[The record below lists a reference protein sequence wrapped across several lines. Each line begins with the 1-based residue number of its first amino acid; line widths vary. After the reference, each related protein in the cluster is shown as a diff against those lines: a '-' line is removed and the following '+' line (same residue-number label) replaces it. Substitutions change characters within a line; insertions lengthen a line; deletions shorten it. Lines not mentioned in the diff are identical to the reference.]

1 MQQVD
6 AVIIGG
12 GLAGCATAFYLARG
26 GARVALLEKHQ
37 LNNGASGQNAG
48 SLHFQ
53 LEYRLIEHADEL
65 GEQLDFYVALAR
77 SAIDDWRTLP
87 QALDD
92 EIELAMHGG
101 LMLAETDADLARL
114 EKKAA
119 IEARQ
124 GLSVEMLD
132 GAGARRLAPYLAD
145 HVRGALLCPDEGHCN
160 PRLLTAAY
168 AAAARRSGALIMTG
182 AQVVSLSRDSAG
194 WQVQARRDADGETL
208 AFRAETVINTAGA
221 WAANIGRL
229 ANIHLPVFPV
239 ALTMSVTEKLPPV
252 LHHLIQHVGRKLSMK
267 QVEDG
272 NLLIGGGWS
281 ARLQREGD
289 GWSEGLR
296 AGVDLASLRGN
307 LATAAAVVPA
317 VRELALLRTWTG
329 TTGITPDQLPII
341 GEVAQAPGFYVATGG
356 SGFTYGP
363 TYARLLS
370 EKILTG
376 HSSLPLTPYS
386 PDRFNHMNMFMGQT

>member
-1 MQQVD
+1 MQRAD

-12 GLAGCATAFYLARG
+12 GLAGCATATYLAQG
-26 GARVALLEKHQ
+26 GASVVLLEQKR
-37 LNNGASGQNAG
+37 LNAGASGQNAG

-53 LEYRLIEHADEL
+53 LEHRLIQHADAL

-77 SAIDDWRTLP
+77 RAIDDWRRLP
-87 QALDD
+87 QELGED
-92 EIELAMHGG
+92 IELAMHGG
-101 LMLAETDADLARL
+101 LMVAESAEQVAKL

-124 GLSVEMLD
+124 GLEVQLLD
-132 GAGARRLAPYLAD
+132 GDAARRLAPYLGPTIQA
-145 HVRGALLCPDEGHCN
+145 ALLCPDEGHCN
-160 PRLLTAAY
+160 PRLLTGAY
-168 AAAARRSGALIMTG
+168 ARAALAAG
-182 AQVVSLSRDSAG
+182 AQLHSDTAVTALRRVGGHWRVSARKAG
-194 WQVQARRDADGETL
+194 SEQTQEWQAQH
-208 AFRAETVINTAGA
+208 VINTAGA
-221 WAANIGRL
+221 WAAAVGRL

-252 LHHLIQHVGRKLSMK
+252 LHHLIQHIGRKLSMK

-281 ARLQREGD
+281 ARLAQRGGEWHPD
-289 GWSEGLR
+289 LAAS
-296 AGVDLASLRGN
+296 VDLQALRGN
-307 LATAAAVVPA
+307 LATAAEVVPA
-317 VRELALLRTWTG
+317 VAPLSLLRTWTG

-341 GEVAQAPGFYVATGG
+341 GEVGAAPGFYVATGG

-363 TYARLLS
+363 TYARLLA

-376 HSSLPLTPYS
+376 DSSLPLTPYS
-386 PDRFNHMNMFMGQT
+386 PDRFGHMNMFMGQS

>member
-1 MQQVD
+1 MQRAD

-12 GLAGCATAFYLARG
+12 GLAGCATATYLAQG
-26 GARVALLEKHQ
+26 GASVVLLEQKR
-37 LNNGASGQNAG
+37 LNAGASGQNAG

-53 LEYRLIEHADEL
+53 LEHRLIQHADAL

-77 SAIDDWRTLP
+77 RAIDDWRRLP
-87 QALDD
+87 QELGED
-92 EIELAMHGG
+92 IELAMHGG
-101 LMLAETDADLARL
+101 LMVAESAEQVAKL

-124 GLSVEMLD
+124 GLEVQLLD
-132 GAGARRLAPYLAD
+132 GDAARRLAPYLGPTIQA
-145 HVRGALLCPDEGHCN
+145 ALLCPDEGHCN
-160 PRLLTAAY
+160 PRLLTGAY
-168 AAAARRSGALIMTG
+168 ARAALAAG
-182 AQVVSLSRDSAG
+182 AQLHSDTAVTALRRVGGHWRVRARKAG
-194 WQVQARRDADGETL
+194 SEQTQEWQAQH
-208 AFRAETVINTAGA
+208 VINTAGA
-221 WAANIGRL
+221 WAAAVGRL

-252 LHHLIQHVGRKLSMK
+252 LHHLIQHIGRKLSMK

-281 ARLQREGD
+281 ARLAQRGGEWHPD
-289 GWSEGLR
+289 LAAS
-296 AGVDLASLRGN
+296 VDLQALRGN
-307 LATAAAVVPA
+307 LATAAEVVPA
-317 VRELALLRTWTG
+317 VAPLSLLRTWTG

-341 GEVAQAPGFYVATGG
+341 GEVGAAPGFYVATGG

-363 TYARLLS
+363 TYARLLA

-376 HSSLPLTPYS
+376 DSSLPLTPYS
-386 PDRFNHMNMFMGQT
+386 PDRFGHMNMFMGQS

>member
-1 MQQVD
+1 VQRAD

-12 GLAGCATAFYLARG
+12 GLAGCATATYLARG
-26 GARVALLEKHQ
+26 GASVVLLERKR
-37 LNNGASGQNAG
+37 LNAGASGQNAG

-53 LEYRLIEHADEL
+53 LEHRLIEHADAL

-77 SAIDDWRTLP
+77 RAIDDWRGLP
-87 QALDD
+87 EELGED
-92 EIELAMHGG
+92 IELAMHGG
-101 LMLAETDADLARL
+101 LMVAETSEQVAKL

-124 GLSVEMLD
+124 GLDVQLLD
-132 GAGARRLAPYLAD
+132 GDAARRLAPYLGRTIQA
-145 HVRGALLCPDEGHCN
+145 ALLCPDEGHCN
-160 PRLLTAAY
+160 PRRLTGAY
-168 AAAARRSGALIMTG
+168 ARAAVAAGAQLHSDTTVTALQRSGG
-182 AQVVSLSRDSAG
+182 H
-194 WQVQARRDADGETL
+194 WQVSATGPDGAHTRTWQAQQ
-208 AFRAETVINTAGA
+208 VINTAGA
-221 WAANIGRL
+221 WAAAIGRL

-252 LHHLIQHVGRKLSMK
+252 LHHLIQHIGRKLSMK

-281 ARLQREGD
+281 ARLAQRG
-289 GWSEGLR
+289 GAWSP
-296 AGVDLASLRGN
+296 DLAASVDMQALRGN
-307 LATAAAVVPA
+307 LATAAEVVPA
-317 VRELALLRTWTG
+317 VAPLSLLRTWTG

-341 GEVAQAPGFYVATGG
+341 GEVGAAPGFYVATGG

-363 TYARLLS
+363 TYARLLA

-376 HSSLPLTPYS
+376 DSSLPLAPYS
-386 PDRFNHMNMFMGQT
+386 PDRFGHMNMFMGQS

>member
-1 MQQVD
+1 VQRAD

-12 GLAGCATAFYLARG
+12 GLAGCATATYLAQG
-26 GARVALLEKHQ
+26 GASVVLLEQKR
-37 LNNGASGQNAG
+37 LNAGASGQNAG

-53 LEYRLIEHADEL
+53 LEHRLIQHADAL

-77 SAIDDWRTLP
+77 RAIDDWRRLP
-87 QALDD
+87 QELGED
-92 EIELAMHGG
+92 IELAMHGG
-101 LMLAETDADLARL
+101 LMVAESAEQVAKL

-124 GLSVEMLD
+124 GLEVQLLD
-132 GAGARRLAPYLAD
+132 GDAARRLAPYLGPTIQA
-145 HVRGALLCPDEGHCN
+145 ALLCPDEGHCN
-160 PRLLTAAY
+160 PRLLTGAY
-168 AAAARRSGALIMTG
+168 ARAALAAG
-182 AQVVSLSRDSAG
+182 AQLHSDTAVTALRRVGGHWRVRARKAG
-194 WQVQARRDADGETL
+194 SEQTQEWQAQH
-208 AFRAETVINTAGA
+208 VINTAGA
-221 WAANIGRL
+221 WAAAVGRL

-252 LHHLIQHVGRKLSMK
+252 LHHLIQHIGRKLSMK

-281 ARLQREGD
+281 ARLAQRGGEWHPD
-289 GWSEGLR
+289 LAAS
-296 AGVDLASLRGN
+296 VDLQALRGN
-307 LATAAAVVPA
+307 LATAAEVVPA
-317 VRELALLRTWTG
+317 VAPLSLLRTWTG

-341 GEVAQAPGFYVATGG
+341 GEVGAAPGFYVATGG

-363 TYARLLS
+363 TYARLLA

-376 HSSLPLTPYS
+376 DSSLPLTPYS
-386 PDRFNHMNMFMGQT
+386 PDRFGHMNMFMGQS

>member
-1 MQQVD
+1 VQRAD

-12 GLAGCATAFYLARG
+12 GLAGCATATYLAQG
-26 GARVALLEKHQ
+26 GASVVLLEQKR
-37 LNNGASGQNAG
+37 LNAGASGQNAG

-53 LEYRLIEHADEL
+53 LEHRLIQHADAL

-77 SAIDDWRTLP
+77 RAIDDWRRLP
-87 QALDD
+87 QELGED
-92 EIELAMHGG
+92 IELAMHGG
-101 LMLAETDADLARL
+101 LMVAESAEQVTKL

-124 GLSVEMLD
+124 GLEVQLLD
-132 GAGARRLAPYLAD
+132 GDAARRLAPYLGPTVQA
-145 HVRGALLCPDEGHCN
+145 ALLCPDEGHCN
-160 PRLLTAAY
+160 PRLLTGAY
-168 AAAARRSGALIMTG
+168 ARAALAAG
-182 AQVVSLSRDSAG
+182 AQLHSDTAVTALRRVGGDWRVSTKRAG
-194 WQVQARRDADGETL
+194 SEQTQEWQAQH
-208 AFRAETVINTAGA
+208 VINTAGA
-221 WAANIGRL
+221 WAAAVGRL

-252 LHHLIQHVGRKLSMK
+252 LHHLIQHIGRKLSMK

-281 ARLQREGD
+281 ARLAQRGGEWHPD
-289 GWSEGLR
+289 LAAS
-296 AGVDLASLRGN
+296 VDLQALRGN
-307 LATAAAVVPA
+307 LATAAEVVPA
-317 VRELALLRTWTG
+317 VAPLSLLRTWTG

-341 GEVAQAPGFYVATGG
+341 GEVGAAPGFYVATGG

-363 TYARLLS
+363 TYARLLA

-376 HSSLPLTPYS
+376 DSSLPLTPYS
-386 PDRFNHMNMFMGQT
+386 PDRFGHMNMFMGQS